1 MFLWNSVCVEFH
13 SKVVKAPS
21 STAFP
26 FYPSQTFSSVNKNDA
41 RSQPPST
48 FLRPSFWRSF
58 TPHSVHMGT
67 MWQECLKS
75 VSDQRRHCA
84 ADSTTEPSRFT
95 WADCSLGNKKY
106 ALHELQSGPA
116 TTYHLRPEAFSFVV
130 LTGQSLRSDEVTTP
144 PQTMDMC
151 PLLNQIKDSSS
162 RPRTWT
168 TSPLDNWTLGLPAYI
183 RVFKKDEG
191 CDFNISKSWS

>member
-1 MFLWNSVCVEFH
+1 MYAWNSIQKLSKRLLLLH
-13 SKVVKAPS
+13 SL
-21 STAFP
+21 STLLRH
-26 FYPSQTFSSVNKNDA
+26 SHKNDA

-75 VSDQRRHCA
+75 VPDQRRHCA
-84 ADSTTEPSRFT
+84 DDSTTELSRFT

-130 LTGQSLRSDEVTTP
+130 LTGQSLRSDEVT
-144 PQTMDMC
+144 
-151 PLLNQIKDSSS
+151 N
-162 RPRTWT
+162 T
-168 TSPLDNWTLGLPAYI
+168 TSDHGHVSFTKSNQ
-183 RVFKKDEG
+183 RFK
-191 CDFNISKSWS
+191 F